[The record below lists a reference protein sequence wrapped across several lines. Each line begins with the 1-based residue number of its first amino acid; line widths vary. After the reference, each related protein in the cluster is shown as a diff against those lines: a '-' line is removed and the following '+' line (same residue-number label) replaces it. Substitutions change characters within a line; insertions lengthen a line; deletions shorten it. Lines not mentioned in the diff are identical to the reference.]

1 MARKVSL
8 NQFVKR
14 LEYMI
19 RHGDISK
26 SRAIRVLNGKLL
38 ASRKN
43 KKQAIKNEEKILKE
57 KKRLMGI
64 KKTKKRKRKRVKK

>member
-14 LEYMI
+14 LEFMI

-26 SRAIRVLNGKLL
+26 AKAIRVLNGKLL
-38 ASRKN
+38 VSRKN
-43 KKQAIKNEEKILKE
+43 KKQAIKNEERIIKE

-64 KKTKKRKRKRVKK
+64 RKTIKRKRVKK